1 MKKLQISSIF
11 LALFLLIG
19 CGPSAEEIRQT
30 QEASVLSEWNGSL
43 AKFKA
48 YKEDEEQKALTD
60 QVEFYMTSDGRGI
73 IFRESNFEQIGFIM
87 FTLLDLGV
95 PDYIVERIRNTA
107 PIDGNQKE
115 QYENVEINW
124 SVSRS
129 SSSFGA
135 MFNEVSLYL
144 TLRLID

>member
-1 MKKLQISSIF
+1 MYGIDGFRKL
-11 LALFLLIG
+11 
-19 CGPSAEEIRQT
+19 
-30 QEASVLSEWNGSL
+30 VN
-43 AKFKA
+43 
-48 YKEDEEQKALTD
+48 
-60 QVEFYMTSDGRGI
+60 